1 MKQNYLIILSL
12 IGFAVSAYMYYSK
25 KYDKP
30 LFCPRSGNCDDVIK
44 SKYGKTFGIE
54 NTIPGM
60 GYYVVILIYAT
71 GLLSNRN
78 IFKEAIVYYSIVGI
92 SLVSVMFSLYL
103 AYIQKFVL
111 RKWCYYCIISTI
123 ASLLIFVVIIYG

>member
-1 MKQNYLIILSL
+1 MKQTYLIILSL

-25 KYDKP
+25 KFNKP
-30 LFCPRSGNCDDVIK
+30 LFCPIGGNCDDVIK

-60 GYYVVILIYAT
+60 GYYLLIFVYAL
-71 GLLSNRN
+71 GLISNRN
-78 IFKEAIVYYSIVGI
+78 LFKEVIVYYSLVGI
-92 SLVSVMFSLYL
+92 SSASVLFSLYL

-111 RKWCYYCIISTI
+111 RKWCHYCIISTI
-123 ASLLIFVVIIYG
+123 ASLLIFVVIGYG

>member
-1 MKQNYLIILSL
+1 
-12 IGFAVSAYMYYSK
+12 MYYSK

>member
-1 MKQNYLIILSL
+1 MKETYLIIFSL
-12 IGFAVSAYMYYSK
+12 IGFAVSFYMYYSK
-25 KYDKP
+25 KYGKP
-30 LFCPRSGNCDDVIK
+30 LYCPIGENCDDVIK

-60 GYYVVILIYAT
+60 GYYALILIYAVC
-71 GLLSNRN
+71 LLSNRN
-78 IFKEAIVYYSIVGI
+78 LFKEVIIYYSIVGL
-92 SLVSVMFSLYL
+92 SSASVLFSLYL

>member
-1 MKQNYLIILSL
+1 MKETYLIILSL
-12 IGFAVSAYMYYSK
+12 IGFAVSFYMYYSK

-30 LFCPRSGNCDDVIK
+30 LYCPIGGNCDDVIK

-60 GYYVVILIYAT
+60 GYYVLIFIYAI
-71 GLLSNRN
+71 GMLSNRN
-78 IFKEAIVYYSIVGI
+78 IFKEVIVYYSIVGL
-92 SLVSVMFSLYL
+92 SSASVLFSLYL

-111 RKWCYYCIISTI
+111 RKWCYYCIISTL
-123 ASLLIFVVIIYG
+123 ASLLIFVGVIYG

>member
-1 MKQNYLIILSL
+1 MKQTYLIILSL
-12 IGFAVSAYMYYSK
+12 IGFAVSAYIFYSK

-30 LFCPRSGNCDDVIK
+30 LYCPIGENCDEVVR

-60 GYYVVILIYAT
+60 GFYILIFIYAI

-78 IFKEAIVYYSIVGI
+78 LFKEVIIYHSIVGI
-92 SLVSVMFSLYL
+92 SSASVLFSLYL

-111 RKWCYYCIISTI
+111 KKWCYYCIISAI
-123 ASLLIFVVIIYG
+123 ASLLIFIVIIYG

>member
-1 MKQNYLIILSL
+1 MKETYLIILSL
-12 IGFAVSAYMYYSK
+12 IGFAVSFYMYYSK

-30 LFCPRSGNCDDVIK
+30 LYCPIGGNCDDVIK

-60 GYYVVILIYAT
+60 GYYILIFIYAI

-78 IFKEAIVYYSIVGI
+78 LFKEAVIYYSIVGL
-92 SLVSVMFSLYL
+92 SLASVLFSLYL

-111 RKWCYYCIISTI
+111 RKWCYYCIISTL
-123 ASLLIFVVIIYG
+123 ASLLIFVGVIYG

>member
-1 MKQNYLIILSL
+1 MKEIYLISLSL
-12 IGFAVSAYMYYSK
+12 IGFAVSFYMYYSK
-25 KYDKP
+25 KYGKP
-30 LFCPRSGNCDDVIK
+30 LYCPIGGNCDDVIK

-60 GYYVVILIYAT
+60 GYYALIFIYAA

-78 IFKEAIVYYSIVGI
+78 LFKEAVIYYSIVGI
-92 SLVSVMFSLYL
+92 SLGSVLFSLYL

-123 ASLLIFVVIIYG
+123 ASLLIFAVIIYG

>member
-1 MKQNYLIILSL
+1 MKEIYLICFSVV
-12 IGFAVSAYMYYSK
+12 GFLVSAYILYSK
-25 KYDKP
+25 KFNKP
-30 LFCPRSGNCDDVIK
+30 LFCPIGKNCDDVVR

-60 GYYVVILIYAT
+60 GFYILIFIYAI

-78 IFKEAIVYYSIVGI
+78 LFKEVIIYHSLVGI
-92 SLVSVMFSLYL
+92 SFGSVLFSLYL

-111 RKWCYYCIISTI
+111 KKWCYYCIISAI
-123 ASLLIFVVIIYG
+123 ASLLIFIVILYG